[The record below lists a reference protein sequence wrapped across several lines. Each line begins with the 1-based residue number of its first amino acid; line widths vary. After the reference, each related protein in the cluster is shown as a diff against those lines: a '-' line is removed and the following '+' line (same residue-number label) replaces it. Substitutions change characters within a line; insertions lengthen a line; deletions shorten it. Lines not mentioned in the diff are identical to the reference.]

1 MSKNGFKFL
10 EGSSSF
16 ADPIVRVKRRRV
28 YAFYNSAFKIGVQY
42 QYSVPY
48 AGIYR
53 GMGIVAANGVSTLPK
68 YCLAIS
74 GALFATAIVMNLI
87 RVCLSPIPL
96 NLGVYFTSIAMDVTR
111 ACLSPIP

>member
-1 MSKNGFKFL
+1 MVSCPIQRKRQSKYGANALLGYVTR
-10 EGSSSF
+10 STCC
-16 ADPIVRVKRRRV
+16 RRV
-28 YAFYNSAFKIGVQY
+28 YTFYNSAFKIGVQY

-74 GALFATAIVMNLI
+74 GGLLLTAIVMDLI
-87 RVCLSPIPL
+87 RVRLEL
-96 NLGVYFTSIAMDVTR
+96 QFRV
-111 ACLSPIP
+111 